1 MRSDSFLLERCLAG
15 ERNAWEQL
23 VTRYERLIYKIARH
37 GGLSADDSADVFQN
51 VCLALYRNL
60 HKLRNEQHVTGW
72 LILTT
77 KREVW
82 RLYRQQRHDEPLP
95 NNEAEEQNLLLKSEA
110 LSPEDVVLKLEQEQM
125 VRCAMEDL
133 GESCRT
139 LLRMRYHTDPP
150 PSYAEIARSLNVA
163 EGAIGPMRARCLHKL
178 RKLLE
183 QQGF

>member
-15 ERNAWEQL
+15 ERHAWEQL

-37 GGLSADDSADVFQN
+37 SGLSSDDSADVFQN

-82 RLYRQQRHDEPLP
+82 RHHRQQRNHDPLP
-95 NNEAEEQNLLLKSEA
+95 DNETEEQSLSIQSEA
-110 LSPEDVVLKLEQEQM
+110 VLPEGVVIQLEEEQM
-125 VRCAMEDL
+125 VRCAMERL

-139 LLRMRYHTDPP
+139 LLQLRYHTDPP
-150 PSYAEIARSLNVA
+150 PSYADIARRLNVA

>member
-1 MRSDSFLLERCLAG
+1 MRSDNFLVERCLAG
-15 ERNAWEQL
+15 ERQAWEQL

-37 GGLSADDSADVFQN
+37 SGLSMDDAADVFQN

-82 RLYRQQRHDEPLP
+82 RLHRQQRNHDPLP
-95 NNEAEEQNLLLKSEA
+95 TTEAEEQSLA
-110 LSPEDVVLKLEQEQM
+110 LQSDTLPPEHVMLQLEQEQM
-125 VRCAMEDL
+125 VRAAMEEL

-139 LLRMRYHTDPP
+139 LLQLRYHSDPP
-150 PSYAEIARSLNVA
+150 PSYADIARHLNVA
-163 EGAIGPMRARCLHKL
+163 EGAIGPMRARCLQKL

-183 QQGF
+183 KEGF